1 MERVFDI
8 LFSILAI
15 LILLPLFV
23 IVIILLKFTGENEVF
38 FLQKRV
44 GKNGKY
50 FELFKFATM
59 LKDSPQMN
67 TGTITIK
74 NDPRILPFGKF
85 LRISKINEL
94 PQLLNI
100 IKGDMS
106 IIGPRPLTKQTFDFY
121 QMETKK
127 QILKVRPGL
136 SGIGSIIF
144 RNEEDLIDKE
154 KLSMSSYYNSI
165 SSYKGKLEQ
174 WFVVNK
180 NLYIYFVLIILT
192 LWVVIYPSSKIVWK
206 IFSTLPKPP
215 KELKNYLNF

>member
-23 IVIILLKFTGENEVF
+23 VVIILLKFTGENQVF

-50 FELFKFATM
+50 FKLIKFATM

-67 TGTITIK
+67 SGTITIK

-144 RNEEDLIDKE
+144 RKEEDLIDNDKM
-154 KLSMSSYYNSI
+154 LMSSYYDSI

-192 LWVVIYPSSKIVWK
+192 LWVVIYPSSKMVWR